1 MKLTIDDIKK
11 ATYTEKNNSRCILW
25 DNQVLGFGLRLY
37 TGGRK
42 AFLLSYRFSG
52 RKRLMTLGTFGVLT
66 LDS

>member
-11 ATYTEKNNSRCILW
+11 ATYTEKNNAHCVLW
-25 DNQVLGFGLRLY
+25 DNQVPGFGLRLY
-37 TGGRK
+37 PCGRK

-52 RKRLMTLGTFGVLT
+52 RKRLMTLGTVGALT